1 MEEKNVRKI
10 VREMLKEYL
19 EHGAK
24 EKRYAIDLSMYI
36 YAQDD
41 EGAKAEADKVKEMLD
56 KNFGGYP
63 NISNLSYTPTSHGAE
78 RRIYEGNEDSG
89 LSAFER
95 LKLRLKGVSDEQIAY
110 NQEHG
115 LPLDWKGSKEG
126 FYEKGGEGVNPS
138 YGSNE

>member
-1 MEEKNVRKI
+1 MEDSKIREVVRG
-10 VREMLKEYL
+10 VLKEYF

-41 EGAKAEADKVKEMLD
+41 EGAKAEAEKVKEMLD
-56 KNFGGYP
+56 GTFGGWP
-63 NISNLSYTPTSHGAE
+63 NIKSLHYTPTASGSE
-78 RRIYEGNEDSG
+78 RQIYENDESE
-89 LSAFER
+89 LSALDR
-95 LKLRLKGVSDEQIAY
+95 LKLRIKGVSDKQIAY